1 MGFCGNCRRKHSD
14 VSGSAFS
21 RTGCIKS
28 CPNGNWQTDRNE
40 VRIIEDYCISLC
52 DAYRVESTCVSEESS
67 LSLSLSLSLRTW
79 KQEALTKNLKSHKI
93 LLRLA
98 KERDN
103 FWLTEISFATP
114 LAQILC
120 FFEDTHSAWHVVY
133 KLRNLTL
140 EYCRHLI
147 SCARNRVDGCELDPC
162 RMMDSSERANGI
174 VSTQYV
180 RRNKFG
186 IPATCFAQSGPAL
199 EETRTI

>member
-1 MGFCGNCRRKHSD
+1 VEIVEENIQTFREARFLVQAVSKAVQMETDKLTGMKYESLKITVLVYVTRTEWKVRAFRRN
-14 VSGSAFS
+14 
-21 RTGCIKS
+21 R
-28 CPNGNWQTDRNE
+28 
-40 VRIIEDYCISLC
+40 
-52 DAYRVESTCVSEESS
+52 